1 MKRFILFLPVLIVLI
16 TSFGGN
22 EKLVRKKITSGIS
35 VGIPA
40 SFHEMNDDEIADK
53 YYTYRRPLKMF
64 SDEAGIANFG
74 INLSVTPWQDGDIEI
89 LYDVYKANIMNTF
102 GDVRMSK
109 SELVTIKNT
118 EFAVFEF
125 TASLAEDESSA
136 FLGSRGGKTQYHYLA
151 YTTSNG
157 KVAIFNF
164 NCPSRFRQQWQ
175 DVAAEMMASIKINKL

>member
-1 MKRFILFLPVLIVLI
+1 MKSISLFLPILLVFI
-16 TSFGGN
+16 TSFSVK

-35 VGIPA
+35 VGIPV

-64 SDEAGIANFG
+64 SDEAGVANFG
-74 INLSVTPWQDGDIEI
+74 INLSVTPWQDGDIKI

-102 GDVRMSK
+102 GNVNMSK

-118 EFAVFEF
+118 DFAIFEF
-125 TASLAEDESSA
+125 TAAPPEDESST
-136 FLGSRGGKTQYHYLA
+136 FIGSKGGKSQYHYLA

-164 NCPSRFRQQWQ
+164 NCPARFGREWRAI
-175 DVAAEMMASIKINKL
+175 AASMIESIRVDKL